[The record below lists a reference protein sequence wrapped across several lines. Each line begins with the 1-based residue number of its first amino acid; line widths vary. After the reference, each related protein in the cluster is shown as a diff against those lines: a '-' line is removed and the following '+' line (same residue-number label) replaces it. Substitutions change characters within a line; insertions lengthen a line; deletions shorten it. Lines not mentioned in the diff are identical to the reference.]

1 MAALKAA
8 SSLEERLQS
17 NPDSLVFSRVADL
30 YRKAGKV
37 DQAIDIC
44 QKGIK
49 RNPGYVTGH
58 LVLGRCYLQQKKQ
71 KEAVETFSN
80 VCRMDWRNLAAIR
93 MLAGTLQEQG
103 SPEKA
108 GDLYAFLLK
117 LDPYDK
123 LAGRKASR
131 TGETGTINLLE
142 IIGETPAA
150 VFPKTGRSMPPM
162 QEETVKFDRR
172 APVKEPEI
180 SFEAAPLT
188 TGAGSASEEMLTDA
202 TAISGSDITDRINS
216 LFGEGT
222 SMPKV
227 NKARPEPPPEKTIPG
242 FEAQPYID
250 ATTVTSD
257 REDIFGK
264 DTIQMPVLKESAQ
277 PGTPLE
283 VELEETMI
291 MDADEAMILKGDSGI
306 RIKDTGAPATLKPP
320 APEKKEVNQILE
332 QAGTREILKDTFA
345 QQADISAVD
354 ELAGKT
360 PENLNDIISEM
371 TREEAAAPP
380 VEEAPDAAVFE
391 PTKEPSASVKAER
404 SAEDTISGDDVF
416 ARLDGIFK
424 DKKKKH
430 EKEPPAAKEQPVPK
444 TGKGK
449 TSASEFT
456 ETISIE
462 KAEVTKDSEKTATLP
477 SPDDTISGDDVFARL
492 EGIFT
497 GGKRKKKENV
507 PKSAPES
514 ADEPAAVQI
523 DKKEETDT
531 TFKRAETVST
541 EPRAGKPAAINDLG
555 KNTDEGPEITV
566 VEMPAPVIPS
576 PFNAGADQTES
587 FEETL
592 IFETPGEISGSK
604 KDEDRPTAD
613 HEDTLSL
620 SETINATKIEP
631 PSLKKDENRPTA
643 DNEDTL
649 SLSETISATKTD
661 DTDIDKK
668 APAPGKLKDED
679 AKESTAVFEDFAP
692 GPAPEAPTAPPD
704 VPAFEP
710 KPDAPAVTDIIANI
724 DKKDN
729 PDDLPDQVLSPTLA
743 NIYLEQGQPQF
754 ALKIYRRLAA
764 KDPGNEEF
772 QRQIGELEKT
782 IAHGADAVRPQKPKR
797 SKARKKASPV
807 RTRSSARPGES
818 KDILPLAGVRLRKK
832 LKPKRRGFA
841 RRRK

>member
-8 SSLEERLQS
+8 SSLEERLRS

-30 YRKAGKV
+30 YRKAGKT

-49 RNPGYVTGH
+49 RNPEYVTGH

-71 KEAVETFSN
+71 KEAAETFSN
-80 VCRMDWRNLAAIR
+80 VCRMDWRNLAAIK

-108 GDLYAFLLK
+108 GDLYSFLLK
-117 LDPYDK
+117 LDPCDK
-123 LAGRKASR
+123 IAARKASR
-131 TGETGTINLLE
+131 TGDTGTIGLME

-150 VFPKTGRSMPPM
+150 AFPKIDSDSAFVP
-162 QEETVKFDRR
+162 QETVKFDRR
-172 APVKEPEI
+172 PPVKEPEMP
-180 SFEAAPLT
+180 FEAAPLT
-188 TGAGSASEEMLTDA
+188 AGAGSASEEMLTDA
-202 TAISGSDITDRINS
+202 TAISGSDITDRISS

-222 SMPKV
+222 AMPKV
-227 NKARPEPPPEKTIPG
+227 NKARTEPPQEKKMPG

-257 REDIFGK
+257 REDILGK

-277 PGTPLE
+277 GGSPGE
-283 VELEETMI
+283 IELEETMI
-291 MDADEAMILKGDSGI
+291 MDAADAMVLKGDSGI
-306 RIKDTGAPATLKPP
+306 RIKDTGVPATLTPS
-320 APEKKEVNQILE
+320 AQEKKEADRILE
-332 QAGTREILKDTFA
+332 QDRTQEILKDSIV
-345 QQADISAVD
+345 QQSDISAVD

-360 PENLNDIISEM
+360 TENLDDLISEM
-371 TREEAAAPP
+371 TKEEPA
-380 VEEAPDAAVFE
+380 EASAEKAIDAAVFE
-391 PTKEPSASVKAER
+391 PSKEPAASVKAER
-404 SAEDTISGDDVF
+404 GADETISGDDVF

-449 TSASEFT
+449 TSDSEFT
-456 ETISIE
+456 ETISIG
-462 KAEVTKDSEKTATLP
+462 KSEVTEDSEKTATLP

-492 EGIFT
+492 DGIFNP
-497 GGKRKKKENV
+497 GKKKKKE
-507 PKSAPES
+507 
-514 ADEPAAVQI
+514 AARKAAEELEAATVTQP
-523 DKKEETDT
+523 DKKEETA
-531 TFKRAETVST
+531 TFKRDETVSV
-541 EPRAGKPAAINDLG
+541 EARPEVLAEKKDDS
-555 KNTDEGPEITV
+555 KNADEGPEITA
-566 VEMPAPVIPS
+566 VEMPAPSIPS
-576 PFNAGADQTES
+576 PFKANADQSES

-604 KDEDRPTAD
+604 NEKVT
-613 HEDTLSL
+613 
-620 SETINATKIEP
+620 P
-631 PSLKKDENRPTA
+631 PAEH
-643 DNEDTL
+643 EDTL
-649 SLSETISATKTD
+649 SLSETISATKIEPPASKKEEVKQAAENEDTLSLSETISAAKKD
-661 DTDIDKK
+661 DTDIDRK
-668 APAPGKLKDED
+668 APPAKKPKDED
-679 AKESTAVFEDFAP
+679 SRESTAVFEDFTP
-692 GPAPEAPTAPPD
+692 GAAPEASRD

-710 KPDAPAVTDIIANI
+710 KPGAPAVSDIIANI

-772 QRQIGELEKT
+772 QRQIGKLEKT
-782 IAHGADAVRPQKPKR
+782 IANGADAVRTQKPKR

-807 RTRSSARPGES
+807 RTRTSARPDEINN
-818 KDILPLAGVRLRKK
+818 ILPLAGVRLRKK
-832 LKPKRRGFA
+832 MKPKRKSSA